1 MNKGWLY
8 VFAAGM
14 IEVLWVIGLKYSESW
29 YEWAATIILLC
40 LSFYVLI
47 KASESIPVATTY
59 AVFTGIGTAGTTVVG
74 MLVFGDE
81 FSWLKILFIGL
92 LLVGIIGLKL
102 ITPEEEAV

>member
-1 MNKGWLY
+1 
-8 VFAAGM
+8 
-14 IEVLWVIGLKYSESW
+14 
-29 YEWAATIILLC
+29 
-40 LSFYVLI
+40 
-47 KASESIPVATTY
+47 
-59 AVFTGIGTAGTTVVG
+59 